1 MLPSPEPT
9 TPRAMIVALTLLS
22 AAAMAGQIYLIAK
35 GEATELFGQLRGAG
49 AASGRKPAR
58 TEGIDGAFD

>member
-35 GEATELFGQLRGAG
+35 GVMGLVS
-49 AASGRKPAR
+49 AS
-58 TEGIDGAFD
+58 